1 MGSGRW
7 GIVSASAREKCCF
20 RAANT
25 FSFRTSGLRLNDEVR
40 WKRIQSKQT
49 IVQLQQNNIH
59 RPPLVELIIRGYWYL
74 LLLYYH
80 YCCYYYQYYHHYL
93 CWNHRYNLQVII
105 QLFFLIFYWTNPRKF
120 PRIFE
125 NIWSNTWTEVNKK
138 KLLEGKVCRK
148 VLKSPCPQLL
158 WENSDVFICSHTALC
173 RSFLTNGKN
182 SPRKSKDNCCSWN
195 T

>member
-59 RPPLVELIIRGYWYL
+59 RPGLVELIIRGYWYL

-93 CWNHRYNLQVII
+93 YWHYRYNLQVII
-105 QLFFLIFYWTNPRKF
+105 QLYFLIFYWTNQRKF
-120 PRIFE
+120 SQIFE

-138 KLLEGKVCRK
+138 KVTWRK
-148 VLKSPCPQLL
+148 GLQKSTKINPALSCCEKTVMFL
-158 WENSDVFICSHTALC
+158 SALC